1 MCVRILVGS
10 YAPMP
15 PTYCFEVTLLLS
27 VSFLRSFPLPCS
39 PSLLLPCSPSALLLL
54 QKAAIATATKDANT
68 LIESVDLAVVETE
81 ELNSKWIKENKLSPD
96 GVLQMCFQ
104 LAHYRTFGHLGAT
117 YESASTSAFKHGRT
131 ETIRSA
137 TPEALEMCQAIC
149 DKVRLN
155 KQIT

>member
-1 MCVRILVGS
+1 M
-10 YAPMP
+10 
-15 PTYCFEVTLLLS
+15 TLLLS
-27 VSFLRSFPLPCS
+27 FSLPFA
-39 PSLLLPCSPSALLLL
+39 PSLLLPGSPSSLRLSASPPRLHTRLL
-54 QKAAIATATKDANT
+54 KAAIATATKDANT
-68 LIESVDLAVVETE
+68 LIDSVDLAVVETE

-149 DKVRLN
+149 DKV
-155 KQIT
+155 QIILIFDSQ